1 MTRMTIVRGLL
12 YVLLPCAL
20 AVHVV
25 QARADQKIDAVPG
38 SPVTATG
45 ILDKAPYR
53 IDIPGNWNHQLVML
67 LHGYEPKGS
76 PRAETLAQNEATP
89 VFLERGYAVAQSA
102 YSTQGWAT
110 AEAVPD
116 TERLR
121 AHFVEKYGKPRHTY
135 IVGFSLGGQG
145 ALASMERHGA
155 GYDGALSLCGVN
167 VSTRQALE
175 EAVVTTLVA
184 FDYFFPD
191 TLGLAPHGLTDP
203 ASPPMVDPQAIEMA
217 LQKNE
222 KAAAIL
228 STRLEVPRAGL
239 AGAVMLD
246 YLVLREFQA
255 RAGGHPVDNSATVYK
270 GFGDDAAFNKGVRR
284 YKGDAK
290 AMQYVAANAVLTGR
304 IDKPI
309 VLFSNEADPTV
320 PKRFGTAYP
329 ALVKQAGRSE
339 DLMVLPRVGEGHCD
353 FTPAQ
358 IGSAFS
364 TLTGWVDS
372 GKRPTP

>member
-1 MTRMTIVRGLL
+1 MTRKTIVRGLP
-12 YVLLPCAL
+12 YVLLACSL

-25 QARADQKIDAVPG
+25 QARAGQNTDAVPD
-38 SPVTATG
+38 SPMSSTG

-53 IDIPGNWNHQLVML
+53 IDVPRNWNHQLVML

-76 PRAETLAQNEATP
+76 PRAEALPQNEATP

-110 AEAVPD
+110 AEAVQD

-121 AHFVEKYGKPRHTY
+121 ARFAEKYGKPRHTY

-145 ALASMERHGA
+145 ALVSMERHGA
-155 GYDGALSLCGVN
+155 SYDGALSLCGVN

-191 TLGLAPHGLTDP
+191 TLGLAPQGLTDP

-228 STRLEVPRAGL
+228 STRLEIPRAGL

-246 YLVLREFQA
+246 YLVLRELQA
-255 RAGGHPVDNSATVYK
+255 RAGGHPVDNSVTVYA
-270 GFGDDAAFNKGVRR
+270 GFGDDAAFNKGVHR

-290 AMQYVAANAVLTGR
+290 AMQYVAANAALTGR

-320 PKRFGTAYP
+320 PKRFGTVYP
-329 ALVKQAGRSE
+329 ALVKQAGHSE

-358 IGSAFS
+358 IGSAFA

-372 GKRPTP
+372 GKRPNP